1 VCHQNCTAI
10 ANEQKGEN
18 SQLDNMNKRENL
30 QLDNVTGV
38 SKNVTSPAARQMMHP
53 FPAEA

>member
-1 VCHQNCTAI
+1 
-10 ANEQKGEN
+10 
-18 SQLDNMNKRENL
+18 MNKRENL